1 MTILESYAEQI
12 VKIINQERKRR
23 LLEKNDITKGYAEIF
38 YDTVTFERKKLCNEQ
53 FSMILPIFF
62 DVMKEEYVAL
72 KYCAENRPE
81 FIYTNKELNINITF
95 SFLCKKEITTDI
107 LEMQKEIE
115 KEIKQINTDIVLI
128 EKDIL
133 QTEEGTDIV
142 HFLFPLDIKDTT
154 LLQEFFIFSVN
165 EKWVIGTFHCPYTQ
179 KRDWVNIIKQMLLS
193 IHLEE

>member
-62 DVMKEEYVAL
+62 DVMKEEYIAL

-95 SFLCKKEITTDI
+95 SFLCKKEKRNRKRNKTN
-107 LEMQKEIE
+107 QYRYC
-115 KEIKQINTDIVLI
+115 INRKRYFTNRRRNRYS
-128 EKDIL
+128 
-133 QTEEGTDIV
+133 T
-142 HFLFPLDIKDTT
+142 
-154 LLQEFFIFSVN
+154 FSVS
-165 EKWVIGTFHCPYTQ
+165 IRY
-179 KRDWVNIIKQMLLS
+179 KRYYIVTRIFYIFCK
-193 IHLEE
+193 